1 MMAKKHK
8 SKKRG
13 EGRKL
18 WQAQPSDAIRLAAL
32 RWFGLEMERISI
44 EIYASNQDA
53 YADMER
59 VMRGALA
66 ELGEIRK
73 TSAVLDGDCPDGFV
87 LCRDRICA
95 PMCDGIV
102 ANRDTSDR
110 RDSPDD
116 E

>member
-1 MMAKKHK
+1 MAKKK
-8 SKKRG
+8 AKKPRDG
-13 EGRKL
+13 KRL

-53 YADMER
+53 YAGMER
-59 VMRGALA
+59 VFRGAIA

-73 TSAVLDGDCPDGFV
+73 TSAIMDGDCPDGYV
-87 LCRDRICA
+87 LCKDRICA

-102 ANRDTSDR
+102 ANRNPSARDDR
-110 RDSPDD
+110 NDPDD